1 MRLVENLD
9 HHDLLGQVSSK
20 VSIDE
25 YAAKIGSDDKI
36 VTLSLIVKGKQASQD
51 LVDWFERGYEWV
63 MDAEVSEGEI
73 DTGKYVVFVELA
85 RRTSTPAR
93 IVELLTDLETL
104 TDIKIDDWTVK
115 IGDEECGANEEELK
129 GLIPLSPHIYRTEKD
144 AGLNEMREIAGIKTV
159 NLRDEKDPSLKDY
172 LAKAGL

>member
-9 HHDLLGQVSSK
+9 YHDLLGQVSTR

-25 YAAKIGSDDKI
+25 YAAKIGSDDEI
-36 VTLSLIVKGKQASQD
+36 VTVAFTVKGQQASQD

-73 DTGKYVVFVELA
+73 DIGKYVVFVEIA
-85 RRTSTPAR
+85 RRTSTPAK
-93 IVELLTDLETL
+93 IVELLADLETL
-104 TDIKIDDWTVK
+104 TDISINDWTINV
-115 IGDEECGANEEELK
+115 GDEECGASEEELK
-129 GLIPLSPHIYRTEKD
+129 GLIPASPHIYRTEKD
-144 AGLNEMREIAGIKTV
+144 SGLNEMREIAGIKTV
-159 NLRDEKDPSLKDY
+159 NLRDEKDPTLRDY